1 MEAITREEKLLSG
14 QQLEPITRKELF
26 LAKAAGM
33 DVQTPE
39 PITREEIFLSQIS
52 GGGGS
57 APAVIEPL
65 SVTANGTYNPPE
77 GVDGYSPVTVSVARD
92 DQTDMV
98 DQWEKAISGSNAL
111 PSLKQL
117 PSRLTKIR
125 DYAFYYCTNLYAVSL
140 PPNITSIGKSAFYGC
155 SNLAL
160 TTLPSGVTDVLGST
174 FSGCTK
180 LALTSLPDGVKTI
193 ESSAFK
199 SCSKLA
205 IKSIPAGVT
214 SIGLSAFESCS
225 GLTEITFEGKPT
237 SIKSAFG
244 SCTNLLTIN
253 VPWAEGEV
261 ANAPWGATN
270 ATINYNYTG
279 G

>member
-52 GGGGS
+52 GGGGGT
-57 APAVIEPL
+57 IEPL

-77 GVDGYSPVTVSVARD
+77 GVDGYSPVTVNVASSGD
-92 DQTDMV
+92 DGSF
-98 DQWEKAISGSNAL
+98 KAVIERTA
-111 PSLKQL
+111 
-117 PSRLTKIR
+117 TEI
-125 DYAFYYCTNLYAVSL
+125 
-140 PPNITSIGKSAFYGC
+140 
-155 SNLAL
+155 
-160 TTLPSGVTDVLGST
+160 TLPSDLMSIGSHVFRSYANLG
-174 FSGCTK
+174 
-180 LALTSLPDGVKTI
+180 LISLPDGVTRI
-193 ESSAFK
+193 GDYAFNDCFNLVLESLPRDLTHIGACAFQNCEMIGSHIILGSNIDNIGSSAFK
-199 SCSKLA
+199 SCGSIKTVTFKRKPSTLSK
-205 IKSIPAGVT
+205 
-214 SIGLSAFESCS
+214 SAFEWDS
-225 GLTEITFEGKPT
+225 GITD
-237 SIKSAFG
+237 IY
-244 SCTNLLTIN
+244 

-261 ANAPWGATN
+261 SGAPWGATN

>member
-52 GGGGS
+52 GGGGG
-57 APAVIEPL
+57 AEPAVIEPL
-65 SVTANGTYNPPE
+65 SVTANGTYNPPD
-77 GVDGYSPVTVSVARD
+77 GVDGYSPVSVTVPVGDEWKEQYIRMIERD
-92 DQTDMV
+92 
-98 DQWEKAISGSNAL
+98 SSNPVTEL
-111 PSLKQL
+111 PDG
-117 PSRLTKIR
+117 LTKIGMG
-125 DYAFYYCTNLYAVSL
+125 AFDDNSAV
-140 PPNITSIGKSAFYGC
+140 AFTVIPA
-155 SNLAL
+155 S
-160 TTLPSGVTDVLGST
+160 
-174 FSGCTK
+174 
-180 LALTSLPDGVKTI
+180 VKTVARNI
-193 ESSAFK
+193 APWSSMG
-199 SCSKLA
+199 
-205 IKSIPAGVT
+205 P
-214 SIGLSAFESCS
+214 
-225 GLTEITFEGKPT
+225 EITFEGKPDT
-237 SIKSAFG
+237 INSGAFLD
-244 SCTNLLTIN
+244 TWMLEVLN